1 MKDWNLRRATN
12 EDRVAIMLL
21 VAESLAEFG
30 MRPDPATSEA
40 DLTDLEATYDASGGI
55 FLIAEREGLV
65 GTGGLIL
72 LDERTAKIRKMYVR
86 ADLRGQGIG
95 SAILKRLIE
104 EAKARGRTR
113 VVLETMSPMVAAQA
127 MYERYGF
134 QPVEGEAESPRCDR
148 LYALELE

>member
-12 EDRVAIMLL
+12 EDRIAIMLL

-30 MRPDPATSEA
+30 VRPDPATSEA
-40 DLTDLEATYDASGGI
+40 DLADLEATYDASGGI

-65 GTGGLIL
+65 GTG
-72 LDERTAKIRKMYVR
+72 IRKMYVR

-104 EAKARGRTR
+104 ETKARGRAR
-113 VVLETMSPMVAAQA
+113 IVLETMTPMVAAQA

-134 QPVEGEAESPRCDR
+134 RPVEGDAESPRCDR